1 MQAVERTHHIDLYMF
16 GQGLQEAVEALKN
29 YYPDIEFFDDE
40 EQIIDSEE
48 SSVFKQI
55 ESEMTAGIRLK
66 IRRENKGMTQQNLSE
81 KTGIAVSNISLMEN
95 NKRPIGAK
103 IAKIAEE
110 IWWLVPNSLY
120 CGYEEKIIQSL
131 QRYFQGFEPRC
142 LFRSPAD
149 YHQV

>member
-1 MQAVERTHHIDLYMF
+1 MQAVERTHHIDLFMF

-29 YYPDIEFFDDE
+29 YYPDIEFFDDD

-55 ESEMTAGIRLK
+55 ESEMNAGIRLK

-103 IAKIAEE
+103 IAKLLAAALSCNPSEFI
-110 IWWLVPNSLY
+110 
-120 CGYEEKIIQSL
+120 
-131 QRYFQGFEPRC
+131 
-142 LFRSPAD
+142 
-149 YHQV
+149 